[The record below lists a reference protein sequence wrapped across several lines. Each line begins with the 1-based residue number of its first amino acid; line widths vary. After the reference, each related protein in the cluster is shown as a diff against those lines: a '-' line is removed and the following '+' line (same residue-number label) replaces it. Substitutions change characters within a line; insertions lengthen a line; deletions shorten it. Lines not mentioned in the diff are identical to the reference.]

1 MVATYDLCVR
11 SNIRL
16 TPNMR
21 RIVLEGEPLVGF
33 PENQES
39 GYVKLVFPSEEANK
53 SIMRSYTIR
62 AFDAADQAITLDFA
76 EHGNAGPASTW
87 ANVAEPGDPMTIR
100 GPGETKL
107 AAANADWHLL
117 AGDMSALPALAV
129 NLERLPSDAKGYA
142 AIEVLSE
149 ADKQVIDHPSGLDV
163 HWLVNSNS
171 ETENTHLFDLV
182 TSLPSLEGTP
192 YPWFAGEF
200 STMRRM
206 RRYFREDLGIEKRAM
221 YVSSYWKIGDT
232 DEGMK
237 LAKRMDTEA

>member
-1 MVATYDLCVR
+1 
-11 SNIRL
+11 
-16 TPNMR
+16 
-21 RIVLEGEPLVGF
+21 
-33 PENQES
+33 
-39 GYVKLVFPSEEANK
+39 
-53 SIMRSYTIR
+53 
-62 AFDAADQAITLDFA
+62 
-76 EHGNAGPASTW
+76 
-87 ANVAEPGDPMTIR
+87 MTIR

-129 NLERLPSDAKGYA
+129 NLERLPSGAKGYA

-149 ADKQVIDHPSGLDV
+149 ADKQVIDHPSGLNV

-171 ETENTHLFDLV
+171 ETENTDLFDLV

-192 YPWFAGEF
+192 TLGLRAD
-200 STMRRM
+200 STTSYATLLPRG
-206 RRYFREDLGIEKRAM
+206 LGIEKRAM